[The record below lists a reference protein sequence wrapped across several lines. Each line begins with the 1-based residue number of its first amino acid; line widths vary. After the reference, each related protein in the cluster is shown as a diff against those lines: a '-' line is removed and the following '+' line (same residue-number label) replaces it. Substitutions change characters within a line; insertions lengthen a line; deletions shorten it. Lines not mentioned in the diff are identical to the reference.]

1 MFVVFFVLFL
11 FFFAFSSSTLSAS
24 EAKQGDFRWLQKK
37 TVNVNEILPDVRIPY
52 LQQCCL
58 ITDDE
63 VVLKEILPD
72 YVRGVV
78 LKVVKTATV
87 PEMPHACAE
96 VIKNKQKKTHH
107 TISESFSTN
116 CE

>member
-1 MFVVFFVLFL
+1 MAL
-11 FFFAFSSSTLSAS
+11 
-24 EAKQGDFRWLQKK
+24 KK

-58 ITDDE
+58 IIDDE

-78 LKVVKTATV
+78 LEVVKTATV
-87 PEMPHACAE
+87 PEMPDACAQ
-96 VIKNKQKKTHH
+96 VIKKPT
-107 TISESFSTN
+107 TISESF
-116 CE
+116 